1 MKRIEVVIEGG
12 IRKRLSE
19 VKPEEKII
27 GVILR
32 RSKSIISLRTYNPK
46 DPYPTHFSKVSEL
59 WREWKEQAE
68 IDMEGEEDTIKL
80 KTHGLI
86 EVSLKRNEYI
96 PSLGQVKDAL
106 MSRDRINYVRKKLGL
121 PSIPY
126 DSWFLSS
133 TIRDKCSVWL
143 IHNDNNIHNDNIFI
157 GSWLYHNCK
166 EHTCYILAFLKPQQ
180 TE

>member
-32 RSKSIISLRTYNPK
+32 RSKSIVSLRTYSPK
-46 DPYPTHFSKVSEL
+46 DPYPIHFAKMSRV
-59 WREWKEQAE
+59 WREQAE
-68 IDMEGEEDTIKL
+68 IDMDGEKNTIKL

-86 EVSLKRNEYI
+86 GVSLKKNEYI

-106 MSRDRINYVRKKLGL
+106 MSRDRIRYIRKKLGL
-121 PSIPY
+121 PSSIPY
-126 DSWFLSS
+126 DSWFLTS

-143 IHNDNNIHNDNIFI
+143 IHNDNNIHSDNIFI
-157 GSWLYHNCK
+157 GS
-166 EHTCYILAFLKPQQ
+166 
-180 TE
+180 